1 MKIYL
6 HVLNAVIRNI
16 EHHQILSDRCTGAT
30 GYKWRYQCTWKLQLA
45 RWARSWW
52 KLYDRGNLENLHW
65 FHHHGDDDDDDDIN
79 DICGEDI
86 VRTSFPYEMDLE
98 LELAQ
103 LGEDLIIEK
112 MLVISEKISQL
123 YIVGLGIR

>member
-6 HVLNAVIRNI
+6 HVLKAVIRNI
-16 EHHQILSDRCTGAT
+16 EHQILSDRCTGAT

-65 FHHHGDDDDDDDIN
+65 FHHHGDDDDDDDNVN

-98 LELAQ
+98 LEIAK

-112 MLVISEKISQL
+112 MLDISEKISQL
-123 YIVGLGIR
+123 YIVGFW